1 MSKDEL
7 PSINDILGDNNLP
20 SYKDFLEKKEELPSV
35 EEYIAESNQ
44 NTLEE
49 ETQTIE
55 NANGES
61 FLEVIDVVKAPE
73 WAELVRLVNDV
84 RKDIPQIPEIK
95 SYDDE
100 LSNICEQ
107 ITQIQT
113 NFSLLD
119 AKSDKITDL
128 SAQNEEFEGKLTE
141 IESKI
146 PKIPEIRYYDE
157 DIRFIYDKISRI
169 KEELNSL
176 PEVKYYEE
184 DLESL
189 KSRIEQVSEAIPDYP
204 DWIQEVQEVPDF
216 SWIGKTFSLIDDDFN
231 KVQGHLDIIRE
242 KIDYKV
248 NELNDN
254 LDKKEFELR
263 VDVKNLTENFEQTV
277 TNLGETKDKL
287 IKEVKDVSRRIWEQ
301 HHISKDD
308 DKKLKKS
315 ILSEQNKLKQSLQKE
330 IESINEKSVKAD
342 ESILKFFTDLKETVD
357 TLPEVKYYD
366 EDVSRIDKDILSIRE
381 ELKEISQLA
390 SLIKTEQT
398 ELKENYLLNEPPSEK
413 ETSGNQTDALTPLD
427 QKFATLDDLSNHYR
441 LFINRITTQLS
452 TMGGGGAGFIKDLD
466 DVDITGLQD
475 GYILEWESA
484 SNKWKVVANSGGG
497 VGAAGTWGVDSV
509 GIHTIKSVGINTTSA
524 VTGKS
529 LYVDGDV
536 QFTGNLSVGGTITKE
551 DIKNLDSIGIITAR
565 SGITVTSN
573 GINVSGVSTI
583 STGVGTVHIGVGQTT
598 FLVDGDARVTGIL
611 TVGRGSITLDP
622 TKKTL
627 TGIDDILVGSGGSI
641 SLAPLFGSNGKFVV
655 DYSTI
660 NLKGYGSDLD
670 GSYNRQSSS
679 FVLTGAPSYSGS
691 ATFNSIGG
699 YYYFLHQSD
708 NSKIIIFNLVDG
720 YWSAI
725 YSNGSNFSS
734 PSNGQSLGSITQSR
748 FINPIREILDGTG
761 RVYPAPVAGIEYA
774 TTISGRSS
782 LLGIAT
788 ATSLDVE
795 GNTKLTGIT
804 TISTGIGTVHI
815 GTGNTAL
822 FVDGDARIAGIFTV
836 GRSSVTIDGV
846 NNTVSVGLVTVT
858 NSTIILGDNV
868 TLDASATGINSAPNV
883 FYVAK
888 DGSDS
893 NNGTSIDNAKLTIA
907 GAVGVAQSG
916 SVIKVLSGN
925 YVESNPI
932 ELPAFVAVVG
942 DDQRTVKVLPS
953 NATQDIFHVNKGCK
967 LANMTF
973 SGHLAPAAA
982 VAFPTGIATNV
993 GGGKWKGPYIQNCT
1007 SDTTTGTGIYIDGDK
1022 AVKTKSMNV
1031 DAFTQYNQGGVG
1043 VAVTNE
1049 GYAQLVSVFTI
1060 CCNEAI
1066 TVHKGGQADL
1076 ANSNCSFGT
1085 FGLVA
1090 DGVSP
1095 EQFTG
1100 TVGITTSS
1108 GGGIST
1114 DYSEVTLSGLSPS
1127 SFNETY
1133 TRQSTGFV
1141 LNTAPASSGSA
1152 RFHADSN
1159 YYYYVASTGSNP
1171 TGRALIFSEA
1181 DNKWV
1186 TIFSFSF
1193 NFTDGNISDG
1203 QAIGSVFTDDV
1214 TASATT
1220 ADGRNVPTAS
1230 SDIVYATS
1238 GGGGGEVVGTGTATA
1253 GQDNVIVN
1261 VGAVTTRPYDG
1272 QVVYFDKLYKS
1283 VDTITITSGG
1293 SGYTNTPSVTI
1304 SSPTGPNG
1312 EVATAF
1318 ATLEDGVVT
1327 EIDIISSGSQYDP
1340 TDTVTV
1346 TISAP
1351 DSGTTATA
1359 TANLVDTYYTINSS
1373 TPISAG
1379 ITTLT
1384 LAENLLNTVGVGS
1397 TAYFFQQS
1405 KIIASSHTF
1414 EYIGSGNDI
1423 TSATPKRGGVTIQAN
1438 EVVTQNGGSVIYTS
1452 TDQAG
1457 NFRIGDEFQINQNT
1471 GTISGRAFSKSL
1483 FSEMTPFILA
1493 LS

>member
-7 PSINDILGDNNLP
+7 PSINDILGNSNLP

-35 EEYIAESNQ
+35 EEYITESNQ
-44 NTLEE
+44 NTVEE

-55 NANGES
+55 NADGES
-61 FLEVIDVVKAPE
+61 FLEVVDVVKAPE
-73 WAELVRLVNDV
+73 WAELMRLVNDV

-119 AKSDKITDL
+119 AKSDKIADL
-128 SAQNEEFEGKLTE
+128 SVQNEEFEGKLTE

-146 PKIPEIRYYDE
+146 PEIRYSDD
-157 DIRFIYDKISRI
+157 DIQSINDKITTI

-189 KSRIEQVSEAIPDYP
+189 KTRIEQVSEAIPDYP

-248 NELNDN
+248 NELNDSF
-254 LDKKEFELR
+254 DRKEFELKI
-263 VDVKNLTENFEQTV
+263 DIKNLTENFEQTV
-277 TNLGETKDKL
+277 TNLGETRDKL

-330 IESINEKSVKAD
+330 IESINEQSVKAD
-342 ESILKFFTDLKETVD
+342 ESILNFFVDLKETVD
-357 TLPEVKYYD
+357 SLPQVKYYD
-366 EDVSRIDKDILSIRE
+366 EDVSRIDEDILSIRK
-381 ELKEISQLA
+381 ELKELSQLA

-413 ETSGNQTDALTPLD
+413 ETAGNQTDSLTPLD
-427 QKFATLDDLSNHYR
+427 QKFATLDDLASHYR

-466 DVDITGLQD
+466 DVTFDESTGENQLLIYN
-475 GYILEWESA
+475 GSKWVGIA
-484 SNKWKVVANSGGG
+484 STALGGG
-497 VGAAGTWGVDSV
+497 SGTVGAAGTWAVSSA
-509 GIHTIKSVGINTTSA
+509 GIHTTKNVGVGTTARSDFA
-524 VTGKS
+524 LYVEGDQ
-529 LYVDGDV
+529 YVDGNI
-536 QFTGNLSVGGTITKE
+536 TVGGTITYE
-551 DIKNLDSIGIITAR
+551 DVKNVDSLGIITAR
-565 SGITVTSN
+565 TGVDVLSG
-573 GINVSGVSTI
+573 GINVVGISTI
-583 STGVGTVHIGVGQTT
+583 SAGVGTVHIGVGTT
-598 FLVDGDARVTGIL
+598 A
-611 TVGRGSITLDP
+611 
-622 TKKTL
+622 
-627 TGIDDILVGSGGSI
+627 
-641 SLAPLFGSNGKFVV
+641 
-655 DYSTI
+655 
-660 NLKGYGSDLD
+660 
-670 GSYNRQSSS
+670 
-679 FVLTGAPSYSGS
+679 
-691 ATFNSIGG
+691 
-699 YYYFLHQSD
+699 
-708 NSKIIIFNLVDG
+708 
-720 YWSAI
+720 
-725 YSNGSNFSS
+725 
-734 PSNGQSLGSITQSR
+734 
-748 FINPIREILDGTG
+748 
-761 RVYPAPVAGIEYA
+761 
-774 TTISGRSS
+774 
-782 LLGIAT
+782 LL
-788 ATSLDVE
+788 VE
-795 GNTKLTGIT
+795 GN
-804 TISTGIGTVHI
+804 
-815 GTGNTAL
+815 
-822 FVDGDARIAGIFTV
+822 ARITGVVTFGTA
-836 GRSSVTIDGV
+836 SVTIDGP
-846 NNTVSVGLVTVT
+846 NERILIGNEDVTIS
-858 NSTIILGDNV
+858 NSSITIGDNV
-868 TLDASATGINSAPNV
+868 SINASATGINSAPNV

-888 DGSDS
+888 DGDDT

-907 GAVGVAQSG
+907 AAVGVAQSG

-953 NATQDIFHVNKGCK
+953 NTTQDIFHVNKGCK

-1085 FGLVA
+1085 FGLIA
-1090 DGVSP
+1090 DGVSS

-1100 TVGITTSS
+1100 SVTSS
-1108 GGGIST
+1108 G
-1114 DYSEVTLSGLSPS
+1114 
-1127 SFNETY
+1127 
-1133 TRQSTGFV
+1133 
-1141 LNTAPASSGSA
+1141 A
-1152 RFHADSN
+1152 
-1159 YYYYVASTGSNP
+1159 
-1171 TGRALIFSEA
+1171 
-1181 DNKWV
+1181 
-1186 TIFSFSF
+1186 
-1193 NFTDGNISDG
+1193 
-1203 QAIGSVFTDDV
+1203 
-1214 TASATT
+1214 
-1220 ADGRNVPTAS
+1220 
-1230 SDIVYATS
+1230 
-1238 GGGGGEVVGTGTATA
+1238 A
-1253 GQDNVIVN
+1253 GQDNIVIN

-1272 QVVYFDKLYKS
+1272 QVVYFDQLYKS
-1283 VDTITITSGG
+1283 VESITITNGG
-1293 SGYTNTPSVTI
+1293 SGYTSTPSVTI
-1304 SSPTGPNG
+1304 SSPSGPNG

-1318 ATLEDGVVT
+1318 ATLENGVVT
-1327 EIDIISSGSQYDP
+1327 EIDIISSGSQY
-1340 TDTVTV
+1340 TGTATI

-1359 TANLVDTYYTINSS
+1359 TAVMADTYYTINSA
-1373 TPISAG
+1373 TPIVSG

-1384 LAENLLNTVGVGS
+1384 LAENLLNTVGVAS

-1414 EYIGSGNDI
+1414 EYIGSGNNI

-1438 EVVTQNGGSVIYTS
+1438 EVKSQNGGRVIYTS

-1457 NFRIGDEFQINQNT
+1457 NFRIGDDFQINQAT
-1471 GTISGRAFSKSL
+1471 GTVSGRAFSKSL